1 MVVQKTVRIALC
13 TAVVVMAPACASQSG
28 AFLHM
33 SATEHEAAA
42 HSVSDPAL
50 AQQHEEA
57 AQRMHSQEAAL
68 CYGISEADRDR
79 GPLANTGEVTSVE
92 IVRDR
97 GLFPKGPLVPVGVAV
112 DLRAESGMTEQ
123 WLGRVVAC
131 HMAHV
136 AVVGRD
142 RFPGPLEVPDAQASV
157 SSTGVGFRVT
167 ITSRDSDVAKSV
179 VTRGKELALASSV
192 PVAAY

>member
-13 TAVVVMAPACASQSG
+13 AGLACVAPACASQSS
-28 AFLHM
+28 AFMHM
-33 SATEHEAAA
+33 TATEHEAAA

-50 AQQHEEA
+50 AAQHEEA
-57 AQRMHSQEAAL
+57 AQRLHNQEAAL
-68 CYGISEADRDR
+68 CYGISDADRER
-79 GPLANTGEVTSVE
+79 GPLANTSEVTSVQ

-131 HMAHV
+131 HVAHV
-136 AVVGRD
+136 AVVGHD
-142 RFPGPLEVPDAQASV
+142 RYPGPLEVPDAQANV

-167 ITSRDSDVAKSV
+167 ITSRDSDVAKSL
-179 VTRGKELALASSV
+179 VTRGEQLALASSV
-192 PVAAY
+192 PVSSY